1 MKEPGSIRMRRRIY
15 NISLLLIITILLS
28 IVKLPYYVTYPGD
41 AEPLEAMVRVEDGNH
56 EDGSLM
62 LTTIRMGK
70 ANVVQYVAAHF
81 SKYQMIF
88 PENQIKRDW
97 ESEQEFG
104 HRQLKIMEGSQQT
117 STIVAY
123 RLANEK
129 IEIKN
134 QGAIIA
140 GLVEEMPAAKE
151 LLVGDV
157 IIGVNDQKIEKSED
171 LLNSLKAKKKGE
183 DIHLTIERNGEK
195 REVELT
201 IEQFP
206 DHLSE
211 DGEVLYGI
219 GVVGPVT
226 KRVIETER
234 NIQFDTNNIGGPS
247 AGLMFALEIYNQ
259 LTKEDITK
267 GHKIAGTGEI
277 FEDGTVGAI
286 GGIEQKIVAADKA
299 DAEFF
304 FAPIAG
310 ENFEVAKNAAADIQT
325 KMQIIPV
332 QTIEDALDFLKT
344 L

>member
-1 MKEPGSIRMRRRIY
+1 MRRRIY
-15 NISLLLIITILLS
+15 NVCLLLIIIILLS
-28 IVKLPYYVTYPGD
+28 VVKLPYYVTYPGE
-41 AEPLEAMVRVEDGNH
+41 AEPLDEMVRVEDGNH
-56 EDGSLM
+56 EGGSLM

-81 SKYQMIF
+81 SKYQLVF
-88 PENQIKRDW
+88 PESQIKREW
-97 ESEQEFG
+97 ESEQEFD

-123 RLANEK
+123 KLANEK

-134 QGAIIA
+134 KGAIVA
-140 GLVEEMPAAKE
+140 GLIEEMPAAKE

-157 IIGVNDQKIEKSED
+157 IIAVNHQKIEKAEE
-171 LLNSLKAKKKGE
+171 LLDYLKGKEKGE
-183 DIHLTIERNGEK
+183 EIHLAIERNGVM
-195 REVELT
+195 REVDLT

-206 DHLSE
+206 EQLSE
-211 DGEVLYGI
+211 NGEILYGVGI
-219 GVVGPVT
+219 VGPVT

-234 NIQFDTNNIGGPS
+234 KIQFDTNNIGGPS

-259 LTKEDITK
+259 LTKDDITK
-267 GHKIAGTGEI
+267 GHNIAGTGEI

-299 DAEFF
+299 GTEFF

-310 ENFEVAKNAAADIQT
+310 ENFEVAKKAAADIKT
-325 KMQIIPV
+325 KMHIVPV
-332 QTIEDALDFLKT
+332 QTIDDALEFLKT